1 MSRSQIRSIAIVDDD
16 PIVRDALAALLRENG
31 FTAETFDSSASLR
44 QSRAPTFALYL
55 VDLRL
60 ANESGLDVT
69 REIFS
74 KHKAPVIMMSGVGD
88 EIDKAIGLEA
98 GADDFISKP
107 YNPRELIARVRALL
121 RRVNTLQTEQAV
133 SVTDSAD
140 NTVRFGHHTL
150 NTATRTLRDHENNE
164 VQLTNAEFRLLE
176 YLVAHNGRVISR
188 SELLE
193 YLGGDLEKY
202 LDRTV
207 DVMILRL
214 RGKIEAAPSRPV
226 HLQTR
231 RGRGYVFILNPPT
244 PGTS

>member
-1 MSRSQIRSIAIVDDD
+1 MSRTASRSIAIIDDD
-16 PIVRDALAALLRENG
+16 PIVRDALAALLIDNG
-31 FTAETFDSSASLR
+31 FTVEAFDSGASLR
-44 QSRAPTFALYL
+44 QNRGPAFAMYL

-60 ANESGLDVT
+60 ASESGLDIV
-69 REIFS
+69 REIVW
-74 KHKAPVIMMSGVGD
+74 KQKAPVIMMSGVGD

-121 RRVNTLQTEQAV
+121 RRVHAAHHDHTV
-133 SVTDSAD
+133 SAAD
-140 NTVRFGHHTL
+140 TAENTVRFGHHTL
-150 NTATRTLRDHENNE
+150 DTASRTLRDGENNE
-164 VQLTNAEFRLLE
+164 VPLTNAEFRLLE
-176 YLVAHNGRVISR
+176 YLVAHSNRIISR

-244 PGTS
+244 PGTA